1 MSQVVTQGPL
11 SYVEPKMQLPTMS
24 VLAALEELITK
35 VTCDWEVVNFQPEYH
50 ELLLKARF
58 GTVFN
63 PAEIREILSELQQ
76 RTQRSFAAL
85 SNSARQY
92 VLITVRG

>member
-11 SYVEPKMQLPTMS
+11 SYVEPKILRPELS
-24 VLAALEELITK
+24 VLTVFEELIEK
-35 VTCDWEVVNFQPEYH
+35 VVPKWEVVNFQPERQ
-50 ELLLKARF
+50 ELLLKARY

-63 PAEIREILSELQQ
+63 PTEIREVLSELQQ

-85 SNSARQY
+85 FNSARQY